1 MAASQITLKLLCK
14 ESKDSANVF
23 SYWQTCTNRVYQV
36 TFGFHLSSF
45 GVMLCIADLKQ
56 VIVQLPATTEA
67 TALPPP
73 GIHGEITLMFSYW
86 VLACMFGFEYE
97 WVSNRLD
104 RRKCHPALYL
114 PPWQSCH
121 MLQSLPHLPYPPKL
135 DFLQASFKIFL
146 AESISRAKC
155 ITDIAILNSASA
167 KRNIILQIAKTAG
180 GCYI

>member
-1 MAASQITLKLLCK
+1 
-14 ESKDSANVF
+14 
-23 SYWQTCTNRVYQV
+23 
-36 TFGFHLSSF
+36 
-45 GVMLCIADLKQ
+45 
-56 VIVQLPATTEA
+56 
-67 TALPPP
+67 
-73 GIHGEITLMFSYW
+73 
-86 VLACMFGFEYE
+86 MFGFEYE

-180 GCYI
+180 GCYIWLKGKPPLANSAVFSCPISSRPTSLTQWLIVLDSKSSGLPDQTLTSQSWWGSWENMTWPTKRQRQRQMQRQRQRQRQRQ